1 MAMANAASRSL
12 IAAIVSAIAL
22 KCLRVIMCPFLF
34 NMDWIIHV
42 FGNFASILGILDRNA
57 LVLLRENAVSV
68 VSEQHVVYLCCISA
82 TL

>member
-34 NMDWIIHV
+34 YYGMDYTD
-42 FGNFASILGILDRNA
+42 FGRIVKHFGILDYFTG
-57 LVLLRENAVSV
+57 LF
-68 VSEQHVVYLCCISA
+68 
-82 TL
+82 

>member
-1 MAMANAASRSL
+1 ME
-12 IAAIVSAIAL
+12 
-22 KCLRVIMCPFLF
+22 
-34 NMDWIIHV
+34 WIIHE

-57 LVLLRENAVSV
+57 LVLLRENTVSV